1 MYLEL
6 EIESQTLMYILKV
19 LRIRITDIINVY
31 IKKARALKWIL
42 WNSILHNM
50 RERKFTRNM
59 NRWLSIGYTVVKPVD
74 ITRGKS
80 RVSKLTKE

>member
-42 WNSILHNM
+42 
-50 RERKFTRNM
+50 
-59 NRWLSIGYTVVKPVD
+59 
-74 ITRGKS
+74 
-80 RVSKLTKE
+80 